1 MKKILVTSDLSE
13 ESKAAFPV
21 AREFAEAFSAEVLVL
36 AIIEDPAQ
44 SAMLYALDF
53 PVAPKPDVQ
62 QQLRDKIQKDIEELC
77 KDSLAELPVTIFVKD
92 SRGRVHID
100 ILSFVEENE
109 IDLVVMATHGRTGLS
124 RILIGGVT
132 EKVIRECPC
141 PILTVRSTTAN
152 SKSRSRKRL

>member
-1 MKKILVTSDLSE
+1 MKKMLVTSDLSE
-13 ESKAAFPV
+13 ESKAAFPI
-21 AREFAEAFSAEVLVL
+21 AREYAEAFSAEVLVL

-62 QQLRDKIQKDIEELC
+62 DQLREKIKKDIEALSKEFL
-77 KDSLAELPVTIFVKD
+77 KDLPLSIYVKD
-92 SRGRVHID
+92 SQGRVHID
-100 ILSFVEENE
+100 ILNFVKEKE

-124 RILIGGVT
+124 RLLIGGVT

-141 PILTVRSTTAN
+141 PILTVRSSDSS
-152 SKSRSRKRL
+152 SKRKP